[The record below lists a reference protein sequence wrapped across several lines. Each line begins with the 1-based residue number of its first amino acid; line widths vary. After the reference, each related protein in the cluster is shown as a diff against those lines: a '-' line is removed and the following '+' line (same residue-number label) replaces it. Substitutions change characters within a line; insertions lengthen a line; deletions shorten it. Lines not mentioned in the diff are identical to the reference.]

1 MATFKIV
8 VSSYK
13 RSDSKFQVRIRVI
26 HNTKPAYLK
35 TPYTVEPSDLNKKG
49 DIINTSLLFE
59 LKQRILG
66 YERSL
71 LRLGSSLDSMPLES
85 LISHLNNPQDTENTD
100 IIQYFQQKID
110 SFYSTKANQTA
121 KGYQTAL
128 DRFTDFLNKK
138 VVLSSELNLR
148 LLNDF
153 ELHLRNTIGPSKKKV
168 SNTTIKLYMTYLKA
182 LSKIACDEDI
192 LNKDPFR
199 KYKMPDSNQVKK
211 RNLPIETIRMILNA
225 KTDSELEQQAI
236 DVVSISFMLCGM
248 NTADI
253 YYCPPLK
260 RGRIEYQRTKTK
272 DRRKDK
278 ALISILIQPELRD
291 LLSKYKDSERQFN
304 FHRKYTNIGQFNK
317 RVNKG
322 LENLCERLEIEPITT
337 YHIRHTFATIARND
351 LHISKDDIHLALNH
365 SSAGNI
371 TDVYLATDWSIID
384 RVNRK
389 VIDYLFE
396 SSGGMKVLRM
406 AN

>member
-1 MATFKIV
+1 MPTFKINI
-8 VSSYK
+8 SGYE
-13 RSDSKFQVRIRVI
+13 RSDGKSQVRIRVTQ
-26 HNTKPAYLK
+26 NQKSGYLK
-35 TPYTVEPSDLNKKG
+35 TPYYVSADDVDSNRNIISKGLNV
-49 DIINTSLLFE
+49 E
-59 LKQRILG
+59 LKSRILDCEKKVIKLG
-66 YERSL
+66 YQ
-71 LRLGSSLDSMPLES
+71 LDTMNIHQLMAFLEAPETPEAVN
-85 LISHLNNPQDTENTD
+85 LIS
-100 IIQYFQQKID
+100 YFQQKID

-396 SSGGMKVLRM
+396 SSGGMKVLRV